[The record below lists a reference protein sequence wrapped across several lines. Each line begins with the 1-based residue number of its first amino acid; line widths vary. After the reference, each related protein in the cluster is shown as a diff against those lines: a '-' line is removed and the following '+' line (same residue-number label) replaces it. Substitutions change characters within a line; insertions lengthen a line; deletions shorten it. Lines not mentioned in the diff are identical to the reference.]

1 MRELFYAGGSAIIS
15 DQTCKAV
22 LRYARALARA
32 NTADIVVF
40 PALTDKHRK
49 GYAHFLIG
57 PSSQLMSSPTDDVG
71 LDLDDPAVVEILES
85 RTLKLDPTRPD
96 WDKDIVDV
104 QDFTHFDWDF

>member
-32 NTADIVVF
+32 NTSDIVVF

-57 PSSQLMSSPTDDVG
+57 PASQPHDGS
-71 LDLDDPAVVEILES
+71 IYFS
-85 RTLKLDPTRPD
+85 RLGSLPRLPD
-96 WDKDIVDV
+96 
-104 QDFTHFDWDF
+104 